1 MADHY
6 DDPVLNNEVI
16 PEELMSCVP
25 TWGATVGRMV
35 GQMSPYPYYTECT
48 SVRFVNERFMYVT
61 SVSPRRIVEHIPL
74 LPDEPLPSFT
84 NPTAVSQ
91 AVAVI
96 ESVLGNKHS
105 SIFIIPMVKTF
116 VNGLKRRFADTLLV
130 TILMDFW
137 NWIGRTVI
145 SLITKPKA

>member
-6 DDPVLNNEVI
+6 DDPLLN
-16 PEELMSCVP
+16 PELYNPDELVSCVSP
-25 TWGATVGRMV
+25 TWGATTVGM
-35 GQMSPYPYYTECT
+35 MSAYPYTVPS
-48 SVRFVNERFMYVT
+48 SVWATDRSGYFVS
-61 SVSPRRIVEHIPL
+61 SVSHRRILEHIPL

-96 ESVLGNKHS
+96 ESVLRKEHS
-105 SIFIIPMVKTF
+105 SISIIPMVKTF

-145 SLITKPKA
+145 SLITKPKV